1 MRATFMI
8 PTHTMQRARA
18 VARRALVVALAVGGL
33 AACNGDEFVEPPFPD
48 TAKPRV
54 TVTRGNNPPDSLL
67 LFSVTAKDNI
77 GLKAIR
83 VRLSGGFNASIDT
96 TFNSALQ
103 EFTYNVTAR
112 VPASAPL
119 GSTVIVSATAEDG
132 AGNQSDSASLIM
144 TVGNLVPP
152 SALITSPVAGSPVVR
167 GKALVL
173 SLSGR
178 ATFRVRTLGFLTSGA
193 FVSADSTVFGGVLAD
208 SAAVLDTIAMPDST
222 TGTTLTVTPFI
233 TDSLNQ
239 RVLGTPVTYPVQR
252 PDQVESVPTVTTGAA
267 TRLEVTDTVFVE
279 ASDPVG
285 ITTLGYEIRTIAGAL
300 VVADS
305 VQSNGSFSTLVRTF
319 NTRIPITTF
328 PTPVTVQAF
337 ARNANGRRDVA
348 RFTSGA
354 VRLDTALVVAGYTRP
369 LPDGGKIADAIYFPR
384 NNRLYLSNIE
394 RNQLE
399 VYNLADST
407 FRQPIIVGSRPWGI
421 SAWPRNRA
429 GIMADTL
436 LVANSGGT
444 TISYVDLLRG
454 TTGQEVYRYP
464 LPNILAYSVTSVRS
478 ATTDDVITERTVYDF
493 SDRPQFLAST
503 CTGGTAES
511 APCEDVV
518 LVYSTTPTPGQSAPF
533 GRKGTVRWENLSK
546 QSSHFFFE
554 QSMGQ
559 SAGRADTLEVE
570 RFAAGG
576 VGSDSTLVPFR
587 QRIPLPDGSFFNYSI
602 VIRIDQLAFR
612 DTTYV
617 RNSGNFRRA
626 VIGEGGPV
634 LGSRGLMY
642 DAVAGMDLTPPLP
655 VLDRGVSRSMD
666 VSDYVANTFARVQG
680 VGINFDGEL
689 AAIKGD
695 STYVFDRTLRLQGI
709 FQSRGSTGGLDFHP
723 LNRGVNTGDL
733 RTRLTFVASSEPVL
747 EIYDSWC
754 FKRVGS
760 VPIRDPII
768 GPVRS
773 SLRSDGAI
781 VLVGATIRGVTLVE
795 LPDNFLT
802 SCN

>member
-1 MRATFMI
+1 MRATPMTYVHAI
-8 PTHTMQRARA
+8 RRARA
-18 VARRALVVALAVGGL
+18 FALRAVVIAMAAGGL
-33 AACNGDEFVEPPFPD
+33 AACNGDELIDPPFAD

-54 TVTRGNNPPDSLL
+54 SMTRGNNPPDSLL
-67 LFSVTAKDNI
+67 VFSVTAKDDI

-83 VRLSGGFNASIDT
+83 IQLTGGFTASIDT
-96 TFNSALQ
+96 TFTTALQ
-103 EFTYNVTAR
+103 EFTYNVSAR
-112 VPASAPL
+112 VPSSAPL
-119 GSTVIVSATAEDG
+119 GSTVIVSAMAEDG
-132 AGNQSDSASLIM
+132 AGNKSDTTALVL
-144 TVGNLVPP
+144 TVGNLTPP
-152 SALITSPVAGSPVVR
+152 TAVITSPASGSPVVR

-178 ATFRVRTLGFLTSGA
+178 AKFRVRTLGFLTSGA
-193 FVSADSTVFGGVLAD
+193 FLTADSTVFGGSLSD
-208 SAAVLDTIAMPDST
+208 SVAVLDTLVIPDSVS
-222 TGTTLTVTPFI
+222 GTALTVTPFI
-233 TDSLNQ
+233 IDSLNQ
-239 RVLGTPVTYPVQR
+239 RVLGTPVTYTVQR
-252 PDQVESVPTVTTGAA
+252 PDQVESVPKVRTGAA
-267 TRLEVTDTVFVE
+267 ARLEVTDTVFVE

-300 VVADS
+300 VTADS
-305 VQSNGSFSTLVRTF
+305 VQSDGSFSTLVRTF
-319 NTRIPITTF
+319 TTRIPITVF

-337 ARNANGRRDVA
+337 ARNANGVRDVA

-354 VRLDTALVVAGYTRP
+354 MRLDTAQVVAGYTRP
-369 LPDGGKIADAIYFPR
+369 LPDGGRIADAIYFPR

-421 SAWPRNRA
+421 SAWPRNR
-429 GIMADTL
+429 GGVMGDTL

-464 LPNILAYSVTSVRS
+464 LPNIIAYSVTSVRS
-478 ATTDDVITERTVYDF
+478 QTTDEVITERTVYDF

-503 CTGGTAES
+503 CTGGTSDNA
-511 APCEDVV
+511 ACEDVV
-518 LVYSTTPTPGQSAPF
+518 LVYSTTPTPGQTVPF
-533 GRKGTVRWENLSK
+533 SRKGTVRWENLSK

-554 QSMGQ
+554 QAMGQ
-559 SAGRADTLEVE
+559 TAGRADTLELE
-570 RFAAGG
+570 RYAAGG

-587 QRIPLPDGSFFNYSI
+587 QRIPLPDGSFFNYSV

-626 VIGEGGPV
+626 VVGEGGPV
-634 LGSRGLMY
+634 LGSRGMMY

-655 VLDRGVSRSMD
+655 VVDRGVSRSMD

-723 LNRGVNTGDL
+723 MNRGLNTGDL
-733 RTRLTFVASSEPVL
+733 RTRLAFVASSEPVI

-760 VPIRDPII
+760 IPIRDPII
-768 GPVRS
+768 GPVRA

-781 VLVGATIRGVTLVE
+781 VLVGATIRGVTLVQ
-795 LPDNFLT
+795 LPDNFTT

>member
-1 MRATFMI
+1 MRASPMTSLHAI
-8 PTHTMQRARA
+8 RRARA
-18 VARRALVVALAVGGL
+18 FALRAVVIAMAAGGL
-33 AACNGDEFVEPPFPD
+33 VACDGDELIDPPFAD

-54 TVTRGNNPPDSLL
+54 SMIRGNNPPDSLL
-67 LFSVTAKDNI
+67 VFSVTAKDDI

-83 VRLSGGFNASIDT
+83 VQLAGGFTATIDT
-96 TFNSALQ
+96 TFNSAIQ

-119 GSTVIVSATAEDG
+119 GSTVIVTSMAEDG
-132 AGNQSDSASLIM
+132 AGNKSDTASLVL

-152 SALITSPVAGSPVVR
+152 TALITSPTAGSPVVR

-178 ATFRVRTLGFLTSGA
+178 ATFRVRTLGFVTSGA
-193 FVSADSTVFGGVLAD
+193 FSTADSTVFGGVLSD
-208 SAAVLDTIAMPDST
+208 SVALLDTLSVPDSV
-222 TGTTLTVTPFI
+222 TGTSLTVTPFI

-239 RVLGTPVTYPVQR
+239 RVLGAPVTYAVQR
-252 PDQVESVPTVTTGAA
+252 PDQVSSVPKVTTGAA
-267 TRLEVTDTVFVE
+267 ARLEVTDTVFVE

-319 NTRIPITTF
+319 TTRIPITTF

-337 ARNANGRRDVA
+337 ARNSNGVRDVA

-354 VRLDTALVVAGYTRP
+354 IRLDTAQVVAGYTRP

-421 SAWPRNRA
+421 SAWPRNRS
-429 GIMADTL
+429 GVMADSL

-478 ATTDDVITERTVYDF
+478 QTTDEVITERTVYDF

-503 CTGGTAES
+503 CTGGTS
-511 APCEDVV
+511 DNAPCEDVV
-518 LVYSTTPTPGQSAPF
+518 VVYSTTPTPGQSVPF
-533 GRKGTVRWENLSK
+533 SRKGTVRWENLTK

-559 SAGRADTLEVE
+559 TAGRADTLEIE
-570 RFAAGG
+570 RYAAGG

-634 LGSRGLMY
+634 LGSRGMMY

-655 VLDRGVSRSMD
+655 VIDRGVSRSMD

-723 LNRGVNTGDL
+723 MNRGLNTGDL
-733 RTRLTFVASSEPVL
+733 RTRLAFVASSEPVI

-754 FKRVGS
+754 FKRVGT

-768 GPVRS
+768 GPVRA

-781 VLVGATIRGVTLVE
+781 VLVGATIRGVTLVQ
-795 LPDNFLT
+795 LPDNFT
-802 SCN
+802 TTCN

>member
-1 MRATFMI
+1 MRATPMTNI
-8 PTHTMQRARA
+8 RAI
-18 VARRALVVALAVGGL
+18 RRALAFVRRAAVGALTAGGL
-33 AACNGDEFVEPPFPD
+33 AACDGDELIDPPFAD
-48 TAKPRV
+48 TTRPRV
-54 TVTRGNNPPDSLL
+54 SMTRGHSPPDSLL
-67 LFSVTAKDNI
+67 VFSVTAKDDI

-83 VRLSGGFNASIDT
+83 IRVAGGFTTAIDT
-96 TFNSALQ
+96 TFNSAVQ
-103 EFTYNVTAR
+103 EFTFNVAAR

-119 GSTVIVSATAEDG
+119 GSTVIVSAMAEDG
-132 AGNQSDSASLIM
+132 AGNLSDTTALVL

-152 SALITSPVAGSPVVR
+152 SAVITSPTADRPVVR

-173 SLSGR
+173 SLRGR
-178 ATFRVRTLGFLTSGA
+178 ATFRVRTLGFVSSGA
-193 FVSADSTVFGGVLAD
+193 YTTADSIRFAGVLTD
-208 SAAVLDTIAMPDST
+208 SVSVLDTLVVPDSV
-222 TGTTLTVTPFI
+222 TGTSITVSPFI
-233 TDSLNQ
+233 IDSLNQ
-239 RVLGTPVTYPVQR
+239 RVLGTPVTYAVQR
-252 PDQVESVPTVTTGAA
+252 PDQVNSVPKVTTGAA
-267 TRLEVTDTVFVE
+267 ARLEVTDTVFVE

-285 ITTLGYEIRTIAGAL
+285 ITTLGYEIRTAAGAL
-300 VVADS
+300 LASDS
-305 VQSNGSFSTLVRTF
+305 VQSDGRFSTLVRTF
-319 NTRIPITTF
+319 TTRLPITTF

-337 ARNANGRRDVA
+337 ARNANGVRDVA
-348 RFTSGA
+348 RFPAGA
-354 VRLDTALVVAGYTRP
+354 VRIDTAQVIAGYTRP
-369 LPDGGKIADAIYFPR
+369 LPDGGTIADAIYFPR

-407 FRQPIIVGSRPWGI
+407 FRQPITVGSRPWGI
-421 SAWPRNRA
+421 SAWPRNRE
-429 GIMADTL
+429 GVMGDTL

-478 ATTDDVITERTVYDF
+478 PTTDEVITQRTVYDF

-503 CTGGTAES
+503 CTGGTASS

-518 LVYSTTPTPGQSAPF
+518 LVYSTTPTPGQSTPF
-533 GRKGTVRWENLSK
+533 GRQGTVRYENLSK
-546 QSSHFFFE
+546 QASHFFFE
-554 QSMGQ
+554 QAMGQ
-559 SAGRADTLEVE
+559 SAGRADTLELE
-570 RFAAGG
+570 RYAAGG

-587 QRIPLPDGSFFNYSI
+587 QRVPLPDGSFFDYSI
-602 VIRIDQLAFR
+602 VIRLDQLAFR

-634 LGSRGLMY
+634 LGSRAVMY
-642 DAVAGMDLTPPLP
+642 DAVAGMDRTPPLP
-655 VLDRGVSRSMD
+655 VIDRGTSRSMD
-666 VSDYVANTFARVQG
+666 VSDYMANSFARVQG

-723 LNRGVNTGDL
+723 SNRGPNTGDL
-733 RTRLTFVASSEPVL
+733 RTRLAFVASSEPVI

-754 FKRVGS
+754 FKRVGR

-768 GPVRS
+768 GPVRAS
-773 SLRSDGAI
+773 RRSDGAI
-781 VLVGATIRGVTLVE
+781 VLVGATMRGVTLVQ
-795 LPDNFLT
+795 LPDNFT
-802 SCN
+802 TTCN

>member
-1 MRATFMI
+1 MRAFAMTQV
-8 PTHTMQRARA
+8 HHVRRSGALALRAAVLA
-18 VARRALVVALAVGGL
+18 VAVAGL
-33 AACNGDEFVEPPFPD
+33 AACDGDEVVDPPFAD

-54 TVTRGNNPPDSLL
+54 TMTRGNNPPDSALI
-67 LFSVTAKDNI
+67 FSVQAKDDI
-77 GLKAIR
+77 GLKHIR
-83 VRLSGGFNASIDT
+83 IQLSGGVNAFIDT
-96 TFNSALQ
+96 TFTSAVQ
-103 EFTYNVTAR
+103 DFTYNITAR
-112 VPASAPL
+112 VPSSAAL
-119 GSTVIVSATAEDG
+119 GSTVFATSVAEDG
-132 AGNQSDSASLIM
+132 AGNVSDTAALVL
-144 TVGNLVPP
+144 TVGNLSPP
-152 SALITSPVAGSPVVR
+152 SAIITSPVMGSPVVT

-173 SLSGR
+173 SLSAR
-178 ATFRVRTLGFLTSGA
+178 AAFKVRTLGYITSGA
-193 FVSADSTVFGGVLAD
+193 YVTSDSTSFSSPLAD
-208 SAAVLDTIAMPDST
+208 SATAIDTLAMPDSV
-222 TGTTLTVTPFI
+222 TGTALTVTPFV

-239 RVLGTPVTYPVQR
+239 RVLGTPTTYTVQR
-252 PDQVESVPTVTTGAA
+252 PNEVNTIPMVTTGVAR
-267 TRLEVTDTVFVE
+267 RLEITDTIFVE

-285 ITTLGYEIRTIAGAL
+285 IIALGYEVRTLAGAL
-300 VVADS
+300 IVADS
-305 VQSNGSFSTLVRTF
+305 VQSDGSFSTLVRTF
-319 NTRIPITTF
+319 NVRIPISVF
-328 PTPVTVQAF
+328 PTPVTVHGF
-337 ARNANGRRDVA
+337 ATNSNGRRDVA
-348 RFTSGA
+348 RFATGGI
-354 VRLDTALVVAGYTRP
+354 RIDTAQVVAGYTRP

-421 SAWPRNRA
+421 SAWPRNR
-429 GIMADTL
+429 GGVMGDTL

-444 TISYVDLLRG
+444 TISYVNLLAG
-454 TTGQEVYRYP
+454 NTGREVYRYP
-464 LPNILAYSVTSVRS
+464 LPNLIAYSVTSVRS
-478 ATTDDVITERTVYDF
+478 ETTDQVITERTVYDF

-503 CTGGTAES
+503 CTGGLTDN

-518 LVYSTTPTPGQSAPF
+518 LVYSTTPTPGQTAPF
-533 GRKGTVRWENLSK
+533 PNQGTVRWENLSK
-546 QSSHFFFE
+546 KTSHLFFE
-554 QSMGQ
+554 QSIGQ

-570 RFAAGG
+570 RYAAGG
-576 VGSDSTLVPFR
+576 VGSDSLLVPFR
-587 QRIPLPDGSFFNYSI
+587 QRIPLGDGSFYDYSI

-626 VIGEGGPV
+626 VVGEGGPV
-634 LGSRGLMY
+634 RGSRGMMY
-642 DAVAGMDLTPPLP
+642 DATSGFDMTPTLP
-655 VLDRGVSRSMD
+655 VIDRGVSRSMD
-666 VSDYVANTFARVQG
+666 VSDYIANTFARVQG

-723 LNRGVNTGDL
+723 GNAGINSDVLN
-733 RTRLTFVASSEPVL
+733 TRLAFVASSEPVI

-768 GPVRS
+768 GPVRA

-781 VLVGATIRGVTLVE
+781 VLVGATIRGVTLVQ
-795 LPDNFLT
+795 LPDNFT
-802 SCN
+802 TVCN